1 MSSEERPEA
10 ARPEAPRPPGALPP
24 AGMAPA
30 PLSHPLHLHP
40 AEIVLA
46 ALENLREILI
56 AAVLGLL
63 VGGGAGGMPPL
74 AGAMLALG
82 GVAVAAVIGYV
93 RWRHTTYSVSGEALH
108 FRSGVI
114 SPDETSVP
122 LGRIQAVD
130 ATQGPIQRLF
140 GVQELHVQTAGGG
153 SEGEIVLRAVSEAAA
168 SELRAV
174 AGLPD
179 PVARDLPEWR
189 LGPGALLVTAVT
201 APQLGVILP
210 LVGAFAAA
218 GDDVLFGGGEG
229 EQLIDKLIDDPGLLV
244 LVVVAVAGAALL
256 LSFAGAIVAFAGFS
270 LVRDGERLRI
280 RRGLLARRAA
290 SVPLSRVHAVDVV
303 EGVLRRPF
311 GLATVRMETA
321 GYRSEAAAAQTLL
334 PLVRVR
340 DVPRLLAEF
349 APALAEGADAAEAR
363 GQVATAKTAE
373 ARGQLAAAK
382 TAEARGDAAAAPP
395 FAALSLE
402 PPPARA
408 RRRYALPPALLGGA
422 LGAVLTVFVPAAW
435 PAVPLLA
442 LLGAAEGLFRYRSAG
457 WRDDGRR
464 LVVRGRVVARRTL
477 LARVDRL
484 QEHGLRASP
493 LQRRAALADFE
504 AAVGSGRTGRVRH
517 LEAGVA
523 GALFER
529 LRPRAG

>member
-1 MSSEERPEA
+1 MTSEEQ
-10 ARPEAPRPPGALPP
+10 ARREGPAPDPPP
-24 AGMAPA
+24 AGPAPA
-30 PLSHPLHLHP
+30 PPGQPPGSDLSNPRHLHP

-46 ALENLREILI
+46 ALENLREIAI
-56 AAVLGLL
+56 AAVVGL
-63 VGGGAGGMPPL
+63 VIGGGAGGMPPL
-74 AGAMLALG
+74 AGLIFALA
-82 GVAVAAVIGYV
+82 GVAVAAAIGYV
-93 RWRHTTYSVSGEALH
+93 RWANTTYSVAGEALH
-108 FRSGVI
+108 FRRGLI

-122 LGRIQAVD
+122 LGRIQAID
-130 ATQGPIQRLF
+130 ATQGPVQRLF

-153 SEGEIVLRAVSEAAA
+153 AEGEIVLRAVSDAAA
-168 SELRAV
+168 SDLRTV

-189 LGPGALLVTAVT
+189 LGAGALLVTAVT

-210 LVGAFAAA
+210 LVGVFAAA

-229 EQLIDKLIDDPGLLV
+229 EQLIDKLINDLGLLA
-244 LVVVAVAGAALL
+244 LVAAAVAGAALL
-256 LSFAGAIVAFAGFS
+256 LSFLGAIVAFAGFS

-280 RRGLLARRAA
+280 RRGLLQRRAA

-311 GLATVRMETA
+311 GLASVRMETA

-349 APALAEGADAAEAR
+349 VPRLAEEAEKKQPPVAGRPEAATKGE
-363 GQVATAKTAE
+363 
-373 ARGQLAAAK
+373 
-382 TAEARGDAAAAPP
+382 PP
-395 FAALSLE
+395 LE
-402 PPPARA
+402 RPPARA
-408 RRRYALPPALLGGA
+408 RRRYALPPALAGAA
-422 LGAVLTVFVPAAW
+422 LGAVPTAFVPAAW

-442 LLGAAEGLFRYRSAG
+442 LLGAIEGLLRHRSAG

-529 LRPRAG
+529 LRPRPG